1 MRVGLLLPLFHDDA
15 TMARDA
21 AAQAA
26 DRGCEGVFAY
36 DHLWPMGSP
45 HRPALAPFPVLADI
59 AVRHPQLAVGP
70 LVARVGLTS
79 AAHLRGQF
87 AALRDTGSEVIC
99 ALGTGDSL
107 SADENRGYGLPLE
120 SAENRR
126 QQLEELVSD
135 LARDG
140 EVWVGGGGEKTNA
153 IARRHGATLNL
164 WNVSVDELATRVSG
178 GPVSWAGVAP
188 EDIEAH
194 LAALAAAGA
203 TWAVYAPQTD
213 LDALGRALNR
223 RG

>member
-1 MRVGLLLPLFHDDA
+1 MRVGLLLPLFHDSIA
-15 TMARDA
+15 PAREA
-21 AAQAA
+21 AARAA
-26 DRGCEGVFAY
+26 DMGCDGVFAY

-79 AAHLRGQF
+79 TSHLRGQF
-87 AALRDTGSEVIC
+87 LALRDTGSEVIC

-107 SADENRGYGLPLE
+107 SADENRGYGLPVE
-120 SAENRR
+120 SADERR
-126 QQLEELVSD
+126 EQLETLVSD
-135 LARDG
+135 LVRDG
-140 EVWVGGGGEKTNA
+140 EVWVGGGGDKTNA

-164 WNVSVDELATRVSG
+164 WNVAVDDLATRVG
-178 GPVSWAGVAP
+178 EGPVSWAGVAP
-188 EDIEAH
+188 EDIDAH
-194 LAALAAAGA
+194 LAALAVAGA

-213 LDALGRALNR
+213 PEALSLALSR